1 MNRNAAW
8 KVILLLLVVAFG
20 SLYALPNV
28 FGEDA
33 AVQVAPVKGQ
43 VDSVLLGRIERT
55 LKRANIAPTRVSL
68 EEGRLLARFENTE
81 VQLAAADVLKEQLG
95 RNYIVA
101 LNLASKMPKWLKS
114 FGAQPMSLG
123 LDLRGGVHF
132 LIEVDIET
140 AKVNAMERYE
150 NDLKRVFRENKLR
163 YRRIRADGTTINLEL
178 RSAQQREDAFALLT
192 KEFPELA
199 ITDPKLLEDP
209 TVKKFPI
216 GMTVE
221 EQERLRKFA
230 IEQNLTTLR
239 NRVNQLGVSEP
250 VVQQQGKSRIV
261 LELPG
266 VQDPAQVKDIISAT
280 ATVEYRLLFQG
291 SGDADDAART
301 GRVPEGAKLYRERDS
316 GLPVL
321 LKRSIIASGAE
332 LVNAVADIDP
342 DTGRPMV
349 SVTLDSKGARNMSR
363 TTRENV
369 GKPMAVVFIEY
380 ETEEKK
386 RGDKIE
392 IVQNKIEE
400 VINIA
405 NIQEPFGKRFR
416 TTGLD
421 PDEAPRLAR
430 LLRAG
435 ALAAPIYIVEERTV
449 GPSMGQENIEQGF
462 RAVLI
467 GFALVVFF
475 MVFYYR
481 GFGLVANS
489 ALLLNLILIVG
500 VMSLL
505 QATLTLPG
513 IAGVVLTVGM
523 AVDANVLIFERIRE
537 ELRGGNTPQG
547 AIFSGYQKAFSTIA
561 DANVTTLI
569 AAVVLFA
576 LGSGPVKGFAITLA
590 IGIATSMFT
599 SILGTRVIVNTVYGR
614 RDLQKLSI

>member
-43 VDSVLLGRIERT
+43 VDRALLARVERS
-55 LKRANIAPTRVSL
+55 LQRANIPPTRVSL
-68 EEGRLLARFENTE
+68 EEGRLLARFADNEQ
-81 VQLAAADVLKEQLG
+81 QLAAADALKEDLG

-101 LNLASKMPKWLKS
+101 LNLASKTPEWLKS

-132 LIEVDIET
+132 LIEVDLET

-163 YRRIRADGTTINLEL
+163 YRRIRADGVNINLEL
-178 RSAQQREDAFALLT
+178 RSPKQREAAFALLA

-199 ITDPKLLEDP
+199 ITNPKLLENP
-209 TVKKFPI
+209 SAKKFPI
-216 GMTVE
+216 AMTVE

-250 VVQQQGKSRIV
+250 VVQQQGKNRIV

-280 ATVEYRLLFQG
+280 ATVEYRLVFQG
-291 SGDADDAART
+291 GDADDAARS

-321 LKRSIIASGAE
+321 LKRSVIASGAE

-380 ETEEKK
+380 ETQEKK

-421 PDEAPRLAR
+421 PEEAPRLAR

-449 GPSMGQENIEQGF
+449 GPSMGQENIDQGF

-576 LGSGPVKGFAITLA
+576 LGSGPIKGFAITLA

-599 SILGTRVIVNTVYGR
+599 AILGTRVIVNTVYGR
-614 RDLQKLSI
+614 RDLQKLAI